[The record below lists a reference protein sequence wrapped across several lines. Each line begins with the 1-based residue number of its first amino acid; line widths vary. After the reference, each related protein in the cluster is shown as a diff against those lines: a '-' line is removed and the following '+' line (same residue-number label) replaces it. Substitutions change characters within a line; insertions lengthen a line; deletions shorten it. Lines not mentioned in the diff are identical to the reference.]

1 MNTHL
6 DDLRAKLR
14 LAMSSSLRV
23 NESGT
28 WGRSEAMS
36 KELALLRARFGRPL
50 AHRNTQSVEQA
61 ILRYRRT
68 GRLPGY
74 RDIKYVCAGVAT
86 EFSGWCLLQDAPLL
100 DELLRTAEV
109 GSDRLRLRYF
119 SCLLHSYWSF
129 PRDDARSSQASLDG
143 WAVLRDW
150 LAAQQRCLA
159 ASQKLKQPWFDT
171 LNEHANLLTS
181 EPCARYGQ
189 ELLAG
194 AGGGM
199 NQAFER
205 LGVPLDSWLREEAI
219 YAQMCAGADQED
231 AAFKSCIPRLV
242 EIAIGRGPIR
252 VSGDISKR
260 CVALLASRYAACGS
274 HPEIIGLRDA
284 ALGFIGNPRLNRA
297 AWDAD
302 GLDKHGRPDSAAR
315 EMVDGWLKVR
325 LIKDFFGLLSE
336 DRNVDDRRL
345 KYWLRFEP
353 AIEDMWFGLG
363 ANAMSDNGQEYG
375 EFRRRAKGRLID
387 LSGPDPKNN
396 VFMMRIGGYLVV
408 EFGLTDNACF
418 VYTYTRLP
426 AGIHGKLDSADTR
439 VRIEIGDLKNKEK
452 GRGLRLLHLGV
463 WEPEFDAK
471 ICPLIG
477 FRPPQP
483 GEVRSVDTYS
493 RLNFERLV
501 SQYRLEVEDLVK
513 RGGCLWVRTDDAN
526 PRVCESLK
534 AWGFTYRR
542 GKGWW
547 KE

>member
-143 WAVLRDW
+143 RAVLRDW

-205 LGVPLDSWLREEAI
+205 LGVPLDSWLPKKRS
-219 YAQMCAGADQED
+219 MPKCAPAPTRKMQP
-231 AAFKSCIPRLV
+231 S
-242 EIAIGRGPIR
+242 
-252 VSGDISKR
+252 
-260 CVALLASRYAACGS
+260 
-274 HPEIIGLRDA
+274 
-284 ALGFIGNPRLNRA
+284 NRA
-297 AWDAD
+297 S
-302 GLDKHGRPDSAAR
+302 HG
-315 EMVDGWLKVR
+315 
-325 LIKDFFGLLSE
+325 
-336 DRNVDDRRL
+336 
-345 KYWLRFEP
+345 
-353 AIEDMWFGLG
+353 
-363 ANAMSDNGQEYG
+363 
-375 EFRRRAKGRLID
+375 
-387 LSGPDPKNN
+387 
-396 VFMMRIGGYLVV
+396 
-408 EFGLTDNACF
+408 
-418 VYTYTRLP
+418 
-426 AGIHGKLDSADTR
+426 
-439 VRIEIGDLKNKEK
+439 
-452 GRGLRLLHLGV
+452 
-463 WEPEFDAK
+463 
-471 ICPLIG
+471 
-477 FRPPQP
+477 
-483 GEVRSVDTYS
+483 
-493 RLNFERLV
+493 
-501 SQYRLEVEDLVK
+501 
-513 RGGCLWVRTDDAN
+513 
-526 PRVCESLK
+526 
-534 AWGFTYRR
+534 
-542 GKGWW
+542 
-547 KE
+547 